1 MHFKI
6 INNGFILGLGIGSSG
21 TEITEEEYASLT
33 DIFHAK
39 PSDTEIIGYRLKDD
53 TLEWESYDKTSEPVI
68 IDNTEAIEILLGG
81 AS

>member
-6 INNGFILGLGIGSSG
+6 VNNGYIIGLGIGENG
-21 TEITEEEYASLT
+21 LEITENEYNSLT

-39 PSDTEIIGYRLKDD
+39 PSDTETIGYRLKDD
-53 TLEWESYDKTSEPVI
+53 TLEWESYDKASEPEI
-68 IDNTEAIEILLGG
+68 IDDTEAVEILLGG